1 MWYLMFLVSTTSPV
15 CEKLTHD
22 YHSYEKTWGF
32 LYRMHLEEA
41 AIDQKFA
48 EDLKDSKAMSEALAL
63 RKEAEALPR
72 ELAEKTDRILALM
85 LAHKCKPPEH
95 VASVFNHQEKDQS
108 PASPR

>member
-22 YHSYEKTWGF
+22 YHSYEKTRGF
-32 LYRMHLEEA
+32 LYQMQTETIKAEEQYFA
-41 AIDQKFA
+41 ASKDPLA
-48 EDLKDSKAMSEALAL
+48 WARLKKAQ
-63 RKEAEALPR
+63 KEASEIQR
-72 ELAEKTDRILALM
+72 DLAEETDRILALM

-95 VASVFNHQEKDQS
+95 VASVFNHQEKDQP